1 MIDPI
6 LIRAR
11 ELAVEWFEAN
21 NCNRILTE
29 AARRGDYDTGTY
41 ITRWLP
47 QAEAELL
54 REREEVSDE

>member
-6 LIRAR
+6 LIRA
-11 ELAVEWFEAN
+11 
-21 NCNRILTE
+21 RILTE
-29 AARRGDYDTGTY
+29 AARRGDYDRGTY

-54 REREEVSDE
+54 REREEVSDAD